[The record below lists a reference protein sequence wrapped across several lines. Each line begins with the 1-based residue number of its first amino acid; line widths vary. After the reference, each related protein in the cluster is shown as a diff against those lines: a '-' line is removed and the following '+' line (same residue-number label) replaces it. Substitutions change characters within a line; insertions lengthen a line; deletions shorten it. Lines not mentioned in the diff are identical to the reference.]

1 MASRLSTRPLE
12 NGLTVT
18 IVAGYAYDRVSVTE
32 ARRWLV
38 LEAMQPE
45 YENKS
50 LVDVKGGADRFVTS
64 RHVTEDGKDYRVFD
78 VAEMWEV
85 FNPTQFS
92 NSYEFSRVLMG
103 EDQGDFMKC
112 EDLHVYPSLEFRQHD
127 SGGSPTYRPMLSPK
141 DLLHFFTSPFFCIFR
156 HFQHFQHSH
165 AGASGSGTGTHM
177 PGNVITGKG
186 HYRLCMF
193 DEDVAREPAEPALN
207 QNQNQVTHQ
216 EHCKHSPAPAS
227 TTSTASTASTAS
239 TRSWPKHVASSMH
252 ALTTTRQLLQEVRDL
267 HERDDVPQ
275 QPKQSK
281 RRRMEDIKSQ
291 AMENLL
297 TGIVEANIEMHEL
310 LMPELRMPEHRE

>member
-1 MASRLSTRPLE
+1 MARLSTRRLE
-12 NGLTVT
+12 DGLTVT
-18 IVAGYAYDRVSVTE
+18 IVAGYAYGRVSVTE

-50 LVDVKGGADRFVTS
+50 LVDVEGGADRFVTS

-92 NSYEFSRVLMG
+92 NSYKFSRVLMG

-141 DLLHFFTSPFFCIFR
+141 DLLHFFTSPFF
-156 HFQHFQHSH
+156 
-165 AGASGSGTGTHM
+165 ASGSGTGTHM

-227 TTSTASTASTAS
+227 TQ
-239 TRSWPKHVASSMH
+239 SWPKQVAASMH
-252 ALTTTRQLLQEVRDL
+252 ALDTTRQLLQEVRDL
-267 HERDDVPQ
+267 HEREDVPQ

-310 LMPELRMPEHRE
+310 LMADEHME

>member
-1 MASRLSTRPLE
+1 MARLSTRPLE

-18 IVAGYAYDRVSVTE
+18 IVAGYYAYDRVSVTE

-50 LVDVKGGADRFVTS
+50 LVDVKGGADHFVTS

-103 EDQGDFMKC
+103 EDQRDFMKC

-141 DLLHFFTSPFFCIFR
+141 DLLHFFTSPFFGI
-156 HFQHFQHSH
+156 FQHFH

-207 QNQNQVTHQ
+207 QVTHQ

-227 TTSTASTASTAS
+227 TQ
-239 TRSWPKHVASSMH
+239 SWPKHVASSMH
-252 ALTTTRQLLQEVRDL
+252 ALNTTRQLLQEVRDL
-267 HERDDVPQ
+267 HEREDVPQ

-297 TGIVEANIEMHEL
+297 TGIVEANIEMHGL
-310 LMPELRMPEHRE
+310 FMHELRMAEHME

>member
-1 MASRLSTRPLE
+1 MARLSTRRLE
-12 NGLTVT
+12 DGLTVT
-18 IVAGYAYDRVSVTE
+18 IVAGYAYGRVSVTE

-50 LVDVKGGADRFVTS
+50 LVDVEGGADRFVTS

-141 DLLHFFTSPFFCIFR
+141 DLLHFFTSPFFGI
-156 HFQHFQHSH
+156 FQHFH
-165 AGASGSGTGTHM
+165 AGASGTHM
-177 PGNVITGKG
+177 PGNVTCITGKG

-227 TTSTASTASTAS
+227 TQ
-239 TRSWPKHVASSMH
+239 SWPKQVAASMH
-252 ALTTTRQLLQEVRDL
+252 ALDTTRQLLQEVRDL
-267 HERDDVPQ
+267 HEREDVPQ
-275 QPKQSK
+275 QPKQSKQSK

-310 LMPELRMPEHRE
+310 LMADEHME

>member
-1 MASRLSTRPLE
+1 MARLSTRRLE
-12 NGLTVT
+12 DGLTVT
-18 IVAGYAYDRVSVTE
+18 IVAGYAYGRVSVTE

-50 LVDVKGGADRFVTS
+50 LVDVEGGADRFVTS

-141 DLLHFFTSPFFCIFR
+141 DLLHFFTSPFF
-156 HFQHFQHSH
+156 
-165 AGASGSGTGTHM
+165 ASGSGTGTHM

-193 DEDVAREPAEPALN
+193 DEDVAREPA
-207 QNQNQVTHQ
+207 
-216 EHCKHSPAPAS
+216 
-227 TTSTASTASTAS
+227 
-239 TRSWPKHVASSMH
+239 
-252 ALTTTRQLLQEVRDL
+252 
-267 HERDDVPQ
+267 
-275 QPKQSK
+275 QS
-281 RRRMEDIKSQ
+281 RR
-291 AMENLL
+291 
-297 TGIVEANIEMHEL
+297 
-310 LMPELRMPEHRE
+310 

>member
-1 MASRLSTRPLE
+1 MARLSTRRLE
-12 NGLTVT
+12 DGLTVT
-18 IVAGYAYDRVSVTE
+18 IVAGYAYGRVSVTE

-50 LVDVKGGADRFVTS
+50 LVDVKGGADHFVTS

-141 DLLHFFTSPFFCIFR
+141 DLLHFFTSPFF
-156 HFQHFQHSH
+156 
-165 AGASGSGTGTHM
+165 ASGSGTGTHM

-207 QNQNQVTHQ
+207 QNQNTQ
-216 EHCKHSPAPAS
+216 P
-227 TTSTASTASTAS
+227 
-239 TRSWPKHVASSMH
+239 WPKQVAASMH
-252 ALTTTRQLLQEVRDL
+252 ALDTTRQLLQEVRDL
-267 HERDDVPQ
+267 HEREDVPQ

-281 RRRMEDIKSQ
+281 RRRMEDIKSR

-297 TGIVEANIEMHEL
+297 TGIVEANIEMHGL
-310 LMPELRMPEHRE
+310 LMAEHME

>member
-1 MASRLSTRPLE
+1 MTGMPRFAS
-12 NGLTVT
+12 TVT
-18 IVAGYAYDRVSVTE
+18 IVAGYAYGRVSVTE

-50 LVDVKGGADRFVTS
+50 LVDVEGGADHFVTS

-92 NSYEFSRVLMG
+92 NSYKFRRVLMG
-103 EDQGDFMKC
+103 EDQRDFMKC
-112 EDLHVYPSLEFRQHD
+112 EGLHVYPSLEFRQHD

-141 DLLHFFTSPFFCIFR
+141 DLLHFFTSPFFCIF
-156 HFQHFQHSH
+156 H
-165 AGASGSGTGTHM
+165 AGASGTHM
-177 PGNVITGKG
+177 PGHVTCITGKG

-193 DEDVAREPAEPALN
+193 DEDVAPEPELN
-207 QNQNQVTHQ
+207 Q

-227 TTSTASTASTAS
+227 TQ
-239 TRSWPKHVASSMH
+239 SWPKQVATSMH

-267 HERDDVPQ
+267 HEREDVPQ
-275 QPKQSK
+275 QSKQSK

-291 AMENLL
+291 AVENLL

-310 LMPELRMPEHRE
+310 LMHEHRE

>member
-1 MASRLSTRPLE
+1 MARLSTRRLE

-50 LVDVKGGADRFVTS
+50 LVDVEGGADHFVTS
-64 RHVTEDGKDYRVFD
+64 RHVTEDGKDYPVFD

-103 EDQGDFMKC
+103 EDQRDFMKC
-112 EDLHVYPSLEFRQHD
+112 EGLHVYPSLEFRQHD

-141 DLLHFFTSPFFCIFR
+141 DLLHFFTSPFFCIFQ
-156 HFQHFQHSH
+156 HFQHFH
-165 AGASGSGTGTHM
+165 AGASGTHM

-186 HYRLCMF
+186 RYRLCMF
-193 DEDVAREPAEPALN
+193 DEDVAPEPEV
-207 QNQNQVTHQ
+207 NQVTHQ

-227 TTSTASTASTAS
+227 AQ
-239 TRSWPKHVASSMH
+239 SWPKQVATSMH

-267 HERDDVPQ
+267 HEREDVPQ

-291 AMENLL
+291 AVENLL
-297 TGIVEANIEMHEL
+297 TGIVEANIEMHGL
-310 LMPELRMPEHRE
+310 CMHELRMHELCMHEHRE

>member
-1 MASRLSTRPLE
+1 MARLSTRPLE

-32 ARRWLV
+32 ARRLLV

-45 YENKS
+45 YGNKT
-50 LVDVKGGADRFVTS
+50 LVDVEGGADRFVTS

-141 DLLHFFTSPFFCIFR
+141 DLLHFFTSPFF
-156 HFQHFQHSH
+156 
-165 AGASGSGTGTHM
+165 ASGSGTGTHM

-227 TTSTASTASTAS
+227 TASTAS
-239 TRSWPKHVASSMH
+239 TRSWPKHVAASMH

-267 HERDDVPQ
+267 HEREDVPQ

-291 AMENLL
+291 AVENLL

-310 LMPELRMPEHRE
+310 FMHELRMHELFMHELLMHEHRE